1 MRRRFPK
8 SPRLFAPVL
17 CLTLLLPAGCA
28 EPPANLFLVSQE
40 QIAQRQAESRRYEGI
55 SETDLLAACAG
66 VFQDLGYNL
75 DNSETK
81 LGVITASKQ
90 RDATS
95 GTQIALSIALSAL
108 MKSGPPT
115 YDTKQN
121 IRGSL
126 VARPVFDSAGKR
138 LPRTHI
144 VRVTFQRVVTRSD
157 GSTRSETLTDPIL
170 YRDFHDRLS
179 KSVFIEA
186 QKL

>member
-1 MRRRFPK
+1 MRRQFH
-8 SPRLFAPVL
+8 PRLCAAAF
-17 CLTLLLPAGCA
+17 CLALLLPAGCA
-28 EPPANLFLVSQE
+28 KPPDDLFVVSQE
-40 QIAQRQAESRRYEGI
+40 QVAQRQVETRRYEGI
-55 SETDLLAACAG
+55 GENDLLAACAG

-95 GTQIALSIALSAL
+95 GAQIALSIAIAAVLQS
-108 MKSGPPT
+108 MPS
-115 YDTKQN
+115 YDTQQT

-126 VARPVFDSAGKR
+126 VVRPVLDSAGKK
-138 LPRTHI
+138 LPKTHT
-144 VRVTFQRVVTRSD
+144 VRVTFQRVVLRSD
-157 GSTRSETLTDPIL
+157 SSTRSETLTDQTL
-170 YRDFHDRLS
+170 YQDFHDRLS

>member
-17 CLTLLLPAGCA
+17 CLALLLPAGCA

-55 SETDLLAACAG
+55 GETDLLAACAG

-75 DNSETK
+75 DDSETK

-95 GTQIALSIALSAL
+95 GAQIAFSIAVAL
-108 MKSGPPT
+108 LGGGSSPI
-115 YDTKQN
+115 DTKQN

-138 LPRTHI
+138 LPKTHI

-157 GSTRSETLTDPIL
+157 GSTRSETLNDPIL

-186 QKL
+186 QQL